1 MSLLELLVVLHVGS
15 TAALLLVLGVVMTLQ
30 RAGATLVMARRAS
43 RARALESE
51 QQVSLGLDPRA
62 ADRRLVR
69 EPGVAGAARR
79 SS

>member
-30 RAGATLVMARRAS
+30 RAGASLAARRPS
-43 RARALESE
+43 RARAQESE
-51 QQVSLGLDPRA
+51 QQVVLGLDPRA

>member
-1 MSLLELLVVLHVGS
+1 MSLLELLVVMHVGS
-15 TAALLLVLGVVMTLQ
+15 TAGLLAVLGVVMTLQ

-51 QQVSLGLDPRA
+51 QQVSLGLDPRV
-62 ADRRLVR
+62 ADQRLIR
-69 EPGVAGAARR
+69 EPGVAGNACR